1 MAQLLQYNCYTKYR
15 EGTATYRHSKDR
27 EAPCAVFM
35 GMSLYATRGSVSVH
49 LARQFQRRRYFRYR
63 PIRSKNCLWW
73 PCLLT
78 NRDEMSNPH
87 RGHSIDTSCHAQ
99 VNLTKHFQ
107 RRRFVLNRPIRKK
120 NCLWRAMFGNG
131 T

>member
-1 MAQLLQYNCYTKYR
+1 MLSRGKGQQRTDIRKTAKPHVLSLWGCLSMQLEAQWAEPVSLTF
-15 EGTATYRHSKDR
+15 HSALRKLNTQPSIHVD
-27 EAPCAVFM
+27 A
-35 GMSLYATRGSVSVH
+35 SYQVSVH

-87 RGHSIDTSCHAQ
+87 RGHSIDAFCHAQ
-99 VNLTKHFQ
+99 VNLTK
-107 RRRFVLNRPIRKK
+107 RFRGGDL
-120 NCLWRAMFGNG
+120 F
-131 T
+131 